1 MAYGVTQQMIDTF
14 GEIVFK
20 LSLNKQIRR
29 GDPVRNLD
37 FSAIE
42 ATRAESGLTD
52 EEIADRIGL
61 LPEQVSVV
69 RVFTE
74 RKHHK
79 IDQHRRL
86 YHLGGGKRWK
96 KEEYKSPVER
106 LQFRED
112 AMVIREAINFKP
124 ELAANYIEKGYWI
137 NETLNSHLTHYANTT
152 PDAPA
157 IIHPGGTLTYKT
169 LKESVD
175 ELTNGL
181 MGLGLMKGD
190 VVAVQLPNTLDFI
203 ISYFAITAFGGVLQ
217 TIHMPYR
224 DTDIEFLLT
233 HSRARAV
240 ICLPVFKDF
249 QTAEVM
255 LTVKDKLD
263 ALENIITVGDASLK
277 ETLTL
282 ESLKIKGTPNIDN
295 PPVGS
300 DPFLLLYTSGT
311 TSSPKGVPLTYQNM
325 IGNARLSVPEFH
337 MTPADRNISAAPFSH
352 LYGLFNFHVAL
363 CAGAVNI
370 LLPAFTPPDLAKMIE
385 ETKATTVFL
394 GPPHAASMIKAGLL
408 DKHNFSSV
416 RFSMFSGSAC
426 PPHVLETYRAKISN
440 QGGVTHIGQLWGMTE
455 TAGATYCRD
464 DGPEDL
470 PLRSAGPAAP
480 GNEVRIVSVESNEV
494 VSANIEGELQVRG
507 SSVFPGYL
515 NNPEANADA
524 FTEDGWFKTGDI
536 AVIDKVGNLTITGRY
551 KDVISRGGVK
561 FNPADIEDLIME
573 HPNVEEAAIVP
584 MPDPIL
590 GEKACCFVTL
600 TVDATLKLE
609 DLCELLDKKK
619 ISKNKWPEQLEI
631 IDEMPLTPTRKVIK
645 GKLIEKLQLLN
656 LSSMEY

>member
-1 MAYGVTQQMIDTF
+1 MAYGVTQQMIETF

-20 LSLNKQIRR
+20 LSLNKQVRR

-37 FSAIE
+37 FTSIE
-42 ATRAESGLTD
+42 AAREESGLTD
-52 EEIADRIGL
+52 EQIAERVGL

-79 IDQHRRL
+79 IDQHRRI

-96 KEEYKSPVER
+96 KAAYSSPLER
-106 LQFRED
+106 LTFRKD
-112 AMVIREAINFKP
+112 AMMIRESVVFKP
-124 ELAANYIEKGYWI
+124 ELAAKYIERGYWI
-137 NETLNSHLTHYANTT
+137 NETLNSHLANYANTT

-157 IIHPGGTLTYKT
+157 IIYSGGEISYKN
-169 LKESVD
+169 LKENVD

-181 MGLGLMKGD
+181 MDIGLMKGD
-190 VVAVQLPNTLDFI
+190 VVAVQLPNTLEFI
-203 ISYFAITAFGGVLQ
+203 LSYFAITAFGGVMQ

-224 DTDIEFLLT
+224 DADIKFLLS

-240 ICLPVFKDF
+240 ICLSKFKNF
-249 QTAEVM
+249 NTAEVM
-255 LTVKDKLD
+255 LDIKEKSDT
-263 ALENIITVGDASLK
+263 LENIITVGKTSLPGTIDFK
-277 ETLTL
+277 NI
-282 ESLKIKGTPNIDN
+282 KISGVPKIVN

-311 TSSPKGVPLTYQNM
+311 TSNPKGVPLTYQNM

-352 LYGLFNFHVAL
+352 LYGLYNFHVAL
-363 CAGAVNI
+363 CAGAANI
-370 LLPAFTPPDLAKMIE
+370 LLPVFTPPDLAKTIE

-394 GPPHAASMIKAGLL
+394 GPPHAASMINAGLL
-408 DKHNFSSV
+408 DDHDFSSV

-426 PPHVLETYRAKISN
+426 PPSVLEIYRNKISAK
-440 QGGVTHIGQLWGMTE
+440 GSETRIGQLWGMTE

-464 DGPEDL
+464 DSPKDL
-470 PLRSAGPAAP
+470 ALKSAGPAAP
-480 GNEVRIVSVESNEV
+480 GNEVRVVNENDEV
-494 VSANIEGELQVRG
+494 LPANTEGELQVRG

-515 NNPEANADA
+515 NNPEANENA

-536 AVIDKVGNLTITGRY
+536 AIIDKVGNLSITGRT

-561 FNPADIEDLIME
+561 FNPADIEDLITG
-573 HPNVEEAAIVP
+573 HPNVEQAAIVP

-590 GEKACCFVTL
+590 GEKACCFITLIDDNKVT
-600 TVDATLKLE
+600 LE
-609 DLCELLDKKK
+609 DLCDLLDKKK
-619 ISKNKWPEQLEI
+619 IAKNKWPERLI
-631 IDEMPLTPTRKVIK
+631 VINEMPLTPTRKIIK
-645 GKLIEKLQLLN
+645 GKLIEKL
-656 LSSMEY
+656 